1 MTILILGLG
10 NSFRGDD
17 GIGPAVIAALQAYA
31 VPAGGE
37 DAAAALPPGVELVDG
52 GTPGMETALLLEGY
66 QRVIIVDAANLGQAP
81 GEWIRFTPMDVELGP
96 ADLRGTLHSA
106 GLPEALALADAL
118 EILPSEIVIF
128 GVQPYETGWTPGL
141 SPPVRAAIP
150 ALCEAIV
157 AEVTAW

>member
-17 GIGPAVIAALQAYA
+17 GIGPAVIAALQAYVRSA
-31 VPAGGE
+31 EGE
-37 DAAAALPPGVELVDG
+37 DSVAPLPPDVELVDG

-66 QRVIIVDAANLGQAP
+66 QRVIIVDAANLGRAP
-81 GEWIRFTPMDVELGP
+81 GEWIRFTPVDVALGP
-96 ADLRGTLHSA
+96 ADMRGTLHSA
-106 GLPEALALADAL
+106 GLPEALALAEAL

-128 GVQPYETGWTPGL
+128 GVQPLETGWASGL
-141 SPPVRAAIP
+141 SRPVREAIP

-157 AEVTAW
+157 AEVSAS